1 MKMKENIGK
10 TEITE
15 RSASARLEEFR
26 KEQDGYLGPSFEPI
40 SAYYEHGAI
49 VHYSAS
55 KESDARLEKGHFL
68 LTDTG
73 GHYKDGSTDITRT
86 VALGEVSYQEKED
99 FTLVLRSMLRLMNAV
114 FLEGCSGANLDCLA
128 REVFWKERLNFNH
141 GTGHGVGYLLNI
153 HEPPINFRWK
163 EGKNAAPA
171 LQKNMIITDEPGI
184 YRAGRHGVRIEN
196 DLLVVEDT
204 QNEFGKF
211 LKFEPLTYV
220 PIDLDAILPEKM
232 SDEEKKMLNEYHAAV
247 YEKVGMYLEE
257 NEREWL
263 KRYTRPI

>member
-1 MKMKENIGK
+1 MFPGFYFFHGVNKYLRMAGLLSIPVSHTKFIYWLKENIGK

-86 VALGEVSYQEKED
+86 VA
-99 FTLVLRSMLRLMNAV
+99 
-114 FLEGCSGANLDCLA
+114 
-128 REVFWKERLNFNH
+128 
-141 GTGHGVGYLLNI
+141 
-153 HEPPINFRWK
+153 
-163 EGKNAAPA
+163 
-171 LQKNMIITDEPGI
+171 
-184 YRAGRHGVRIEN
+184 
-196 DLLVVEDT
+196 
-204 QNEFGKF
+204 
-211 LKFEPLTYV
+211 
-220 PIDLDAILPEKM
+220 
-232 SDEEKKMLNEYHAAV
+232 
-247 YEKVGMYLEE
+247 
-257 NEREWL
+257 
-263 KRYTRPI
+263 